1 MRRLRCAIYT
11 RKSTEEGLDQD
22 FNSLDAQRE
31 ACAAFIASQVGEGWQ
46 AISTRYDDGGFSSGN
61 MERPALK
68 RLLEDIEAGR
78 IQIIVTY
85 KVDRLSRSLS
95 DFAKLVD
102 VFDRH
107 EVSFVS
113 VTQQFN
119 TTTSMGRL
127 TLNVLLSFAQ
137 FEREVTAERIRD
149 KIAASMKKGMWMGGL
164 VPLGYDAVDRK
175 LIVNATEAETVR
187 TLFHL
192 NLELS
197 TVSKTMEAANEMG
210 LRTKAR
216 GPNNRKRSGY
226 MPFTSG
232 HLHKLLQNPIYVG
245 EIRHKGTIYP
255 GLHEAI
261 VDRETWDAVQDQFRR
276 NSVRRRQVTNQ
287 TSRHLFKGRLFD
299 PKGRPMSPTHAQ
311 KQGKR
316 YRYYMSRQDKD
327 APVPSEDLW
336 RIRAETIEATIL
348 RGLAEFLRD
357 PARLMRTLDVDGL
370 AVTDL
375 QTMHEGAAVLAARL
389 LSTDGGAEL
398 HRDID
403 WVERV
408 GADTEALTIVIDRR
422 ALAERVLGDEL
433 DARVE
438 LEPPAAEVTIFT
450 QIRRRGV
457 EKKILLLSEVNAS
470 REPDPALVALV
481 AQAYVWAEELND
493 GRARSVTG
501 LASQHGINKGD
512 VSRILPL
519 AYLAPDIVKAI
530 QDGRQPV
537 ELTVSRLKR
546 LKYLPESWVEQR
558 AILGFA

>member
-1 MRRLRCAIYT
+1 
-11 RKSTEEGLDQD
+11 
-22 FNSLDAQRE
+22 
-31 ACAAFIASQVGEGWQ
+31 
-46 AISTRYDDGGFSSGN
+46 

-175 LIVNATEAETVR
+175 LIVNTTEAETVR

-216 GPNNRKRSGY
+216 GLNNRKRSGY

-422 ALAERVLGDEL
+422 ALAERMLGDEL